1 MKESVLKWCD
11 YCINSFRF
19 KLDFA
24 NEFEWVMAA
33 DGVLKTNKY
42 RFTPII
48 VSELVALLG
57 RHRSINLRHR
67 PSLLFWFCPLRFCF
81 SSSSSSSSFG
91 FWAIKSR
98 HLIVSFS
105 FLFFVFFSQ
114 WNHESSLRMN
124 RNDDHH
130 ERLWL
135 FYPIFATKKN
145 KNKTQ
150 SSRLRFASASFLSM
164 WSMAAR
170 PHIFRHFFVIFG
182 FFLYGEEGGVKIPKK
197 KSFSVLLGRHFGN
210 RKLGRRLV
218 PQLFF
223 LPFFK
228 NLVPVEVN
236 RNIKWIFLKMQ
247 SRALVGHFFL
257 N

>member
-135 FYPIFATKKN
+135 FYPIFATKK
-145 KNKTQ
+145 KTKTKHNRRGFDSHQ
-150 SSRLRFASASFLSM
+150 RRSSRCDR
-164 WSMAAR
+164 WPR
-170 PHIFRHFFVIFG
+170 GRIFFVIFSSFLV
-182 FFLYGEEGGVKIPKK
+182 FFCTERRGGVKIPKK
-197 KSFSVLLGRHFGN
+197 NRFRFCSDAILETENSEGDSFHNFS
-210 RKLGRRLV
+210 
-218 PQLFF
+218 FF
-223 LPFFK
+223 L
-228 NLVPVEVN
+228 
-236 RNIKWIFLKMQ
+236 FLKIWFQ
-247 SRALVGHFFL
+247 SKLIEI
-257 N
+257 

>member
-135 FYPIFATKKN
+135 FYPIFATKKKQKQN
-145 KNKTQ
+145 TIVEASIRISVVPLDVIDGRAAAYF
-150 SSRLRFASASFLSM
+150 SSF
-164 WSMAAR
+164 
-170 PHIFRHFFVIFG
+170 FRHFWFFFVRRGGGGSKFQKKIVFG
-182 FFLYGEEGGVKIPKK
+182 SARTPFWKQKTRKATRSTTFLSSFF
-197 KSFSVLLGRHFGN
+197 
-210 RKLGRRLV
+210 
-218 PQLFF
+218 
-223 LPFFK
+223 
-228 NLVPVEVN
+228 
-236 RNIKWIFLKMQ
+236 
-247 SRALVGHFFL
+247 
-257 N
+257 